1 MNNENKFSLIR
12 DRVELYKD
20 FSINLLHYIFKY
32 YVDRDSL
39 SEDEDIRNHFNWCYN
54 KVCDEFMLENIN
66 FSCNKELREYYFTY
80 YYHQF
85 YIADNN
91 ESIPIEYYQKFWL
104 NIFDVDKQKNKNIIK
119 ILVELYQ
126 IFDKSINHKKKITKV
141 M

>member
-1 MNNENKFSLIR
+1 MNNENKFSIIR

-39 SEDEDIRNHFNWCYN
+39 NNDEDIRNHFNWCYN

-66 FSCNKELREYYFTY
+66 FCNNKELKEYYFTY

-91 ESIPIEYYQKFWL
+91 ESIPIDYYKKFWL
-104 NIFDVDKQKNKNIIK
+104 NIFDIDKQKNKNIIK

-126 IFDKSINHKKKITKV
+126 IYDKSINHKKKIANV
-141 M
+141 V

>member
-20 FSINLLHYIFKY
+20 FSINLSHYILKY

-54 KVCDEFMLENIN
+54 KVCDEFMQENIN
-66 FSCNKELREYYFTY
+66 FSSNKDLREYYFTY

-85 YIADNN
+85 YTADNN
-91 ESIPIEYYQKFWL
+91 ESIPIDYYLKFWL
-104 NIFDVDKQKNKNIIK
+104 NIFDIDKQKNKNIIK

-126 IFDKSINHKKKITKV
+126 IFDKSINHKKKIAKV
-141 M
+141 A